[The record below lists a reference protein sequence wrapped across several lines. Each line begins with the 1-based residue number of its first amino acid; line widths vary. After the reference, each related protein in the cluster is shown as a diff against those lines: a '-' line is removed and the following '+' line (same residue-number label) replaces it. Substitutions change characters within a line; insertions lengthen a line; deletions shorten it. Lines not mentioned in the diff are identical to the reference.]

1 MKQKYIRSVV
11 RKLKV
16 SKSRKKEIIRDLN
29 EIFNSGL
36 ENNETE
42 QQIIERLGSAKE
54 FAASI
59 NEDGE
64 KKERPWYVLIPL
76 ILSIVF
82 FAAYALIKLNRSS
95 DDIIGWADSTTNIQ
109 LDAAA
114 FDARSVTFVMGIV
127 CLIIFAVSLFIHIR
141 KSRRNDK

>member
-1 MKQKYIRSVV
+1 MKQKYIKSVV

-64 KKERPWYVLIPL
+64 KKERPWYVLISL

-82 FAAYALIKLNRSS
+82 FVAYVLIRLNSPS
-95 DDIIGWADSTTNIQ
+95 GNIIGWADSATNIQ

-114 FDARSVTFVMGIV
+114 FDVRSVTLVMGIIF
-127 CLIIFAVSLFIHIR
+127 LIIFAVSLFIHVR
-141 KSRRNDK
+141 KFRRNDK

>member
-1 MKQKYIRSVV
+1 MKQKYIKSVV

-42 QQIIERLGSAKE
+42 QQLIERLGSAQE

-82 FAAYALIKLNRSS
+82 FVAYVLIRLNSPS
-95 DDIIGWADSTTNIQ
+95 GDIIGWADSATNIQ

-114 FDARSVTFVMGIV
+114 FDARSVTLVMGIIF
-127 CLIIFAVSLFIHIR
+127 LIIFAVSLFIHVR
-141 KSRRNDK
+141 KFRRNDK

>member
-1 MKQKYIRSVV
+1 MKQKYIKSVV

-42 QQIIERLGSAKE
+42 QQIIERLGSAQE

-82 FAAYALIKLNRSS
+82 FVAYVLIRLNSPS
-95 DDIIGWADSTTNIQ
+95 GDIIGWADSATNIQ

-114 FDARSVTFVMGIV
+114 FDARSVTLVMGIIF
-127 CLIIFAVSLFIHIR
+127 LIIFAVSLFIHVR
-141 KSRRNDK
+141 KFRRNDK

>member
-1 MKQKYIRSVV
+1 MKQKYIKSVV

-59 NEDGE
+59 NEDGA
-64 KKERPWYVLIPL
+64 KNERPWYVLIPL

-82 FAAYALIKLNRSS
+82 FVAYVLIRLNSPS
-95 DDIIGWADSTTNIQ
+95 GDIIGWADSATNIQ
-109 LDAAA
+109 LDVAA
-114 FDARSVTFVMGIV
+114 FDARSVTLVMGIIF
-127 CLIIFAVSLFIHIR
+127 LIIFAVSLFIHIR